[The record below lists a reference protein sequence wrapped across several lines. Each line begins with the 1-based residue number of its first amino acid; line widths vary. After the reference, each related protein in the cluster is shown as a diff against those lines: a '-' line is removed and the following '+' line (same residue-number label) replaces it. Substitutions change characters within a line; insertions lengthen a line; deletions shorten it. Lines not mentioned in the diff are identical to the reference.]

1 MTDEQTRSILI
12 ISVDEEFNTK
22 ISGVLKAAGYNVSF
36 AHDESSLRDV
46 FSLAIPG
53 LLIVDFGVGG
63 ENNVALLEAIRAQ
76 ADQRIALV
84 PVIAASQNGD
94 MVEIAAAI
102 KLGVK
107 DYFVKSKNNDAQILQ
122 KIAKIVPAAS
132 VVAAPTVL
140 TVPTEEVIAP
150 TPTVATTEP
159 RATSSIKVLVIEDD
173 KFLRD
178 LALQKIAKEGFNV
191 VAAVDGEQGVEFAEK
206 EIPDIILLDILLP
219 GIDGFEVLRRVR
231 ANPALAKTK
240 VSMLSNFGQREDI
253 EKALKGGAD
262 QFMVKANY
270 TLDEIVAEV
279 KKMVSTPPKQ

>member
-12 ISVDEEFNTK
+12 ISVDEEFTTRL
-22 ISGVLKAAGYNVSF
+22 SGVLKEAGHRVLL
-36 AHDESSLRDV
+36 AHDEPSLKDV
-46 FSLAIPG
+46 FSLAIPE
-53 LLIVDFGVGG
+53 LLIIDVGVNG
-63 ENNVALLEAIRAQ
+63 ENNIAMLEAIRAQ
-76 ADQRIALV
+76 SDQRIALV

-94 MVEIAAAI
+94 LVEIAAVI
-102 KLGVK
+102 KLGVR
-107 DYFVKSKNNDAQILQ
+107 DYFVKSKNDDAQILQ
-122 KIAKIVPAAS
+122 KIAKVFPAAS
-132 VVAAPTVL
+132 AVAASS
-140 TVPTEEVIAP
+140 
-150 TPTVATTEP
+150 TPASPVSAAISAAATAES
-159 RATSSIKVLVIEDD
+159 RDASSIKVLVIEDD

-178 LALQKIAKEGFNV
+178 LALQKIAKEGFHV

-219 GIDGFEVLRRVR
+219 GIDGFEVLSRVR

-279 KKMVSTPPKQ
+279 KKMVATPHKQ

>member
-1 MTDEQTRSILI
+1 MTDEQTRTILI
-12 ISVDEEFNTK
+12 ISIDEEFTTRL
-22 ISGVLKAAGYNVSF
+22 SGVLKEAGYRVLL
-36 AHDESSLRDV
+36 AHDEPSLRDV
-46 FSLAIPG
+46 FSVAIPE
-53 LLIVDFGVGG
+53 LLIVDVGMNG
-63 ENNVALLEAIRAQ
+63 ENNIAMLEAIRAQ
-76 ADQRIALV
+76 ADERIALV
-84 PVIAASQNGD
+84 PVIAASQSGD
-94 MVEIAAAI
+94 LVEIAVAI

-107 DYFVKSKNNDAQILQ
+107 DYFVKSKNDTTQILQ
-122 KIAKIVPAAS
+122 KIAKVLPVAGAVAVPSVSASLVGAATS
-132 VVAAPTVL
+132 
-140 TVPTEEVIAP
+140 
-150 TPTVATTEP
+150 ATASAEP
-159 RATSSIKVLVIEDD
+159 REASSIKVLVIEDD

-219 GIDGFEVLRRVR
+219 GIDGFEVLSRVR
-231 ANPALAKTK
+231 ANPALAQTK

-279 KKMVSTPPKQ
+279 KKMVVTPHKQ